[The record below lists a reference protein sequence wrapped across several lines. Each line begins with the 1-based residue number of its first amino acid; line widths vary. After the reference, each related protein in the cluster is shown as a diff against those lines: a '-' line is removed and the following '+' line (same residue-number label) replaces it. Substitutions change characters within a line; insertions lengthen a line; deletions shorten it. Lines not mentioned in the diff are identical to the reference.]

1 MIQLLQSSWED
12 RFRVSTTA
20 CFVIYLIHWRRTGK
34 LEVSVSHLLCTE
46 HVQAI
51 VQVCRK
57 GEGWKM
63 TEADVGNSWRSG
75 ICPSVHLIRPR
86 FWVVMGPGVNPL
98 MAGNVISSQ
107 THTLRC
113 THTALVQP
121 PSDHRYAP
129 QWKPTKAEFTLQGFR
144 YARLRAWMC
153 LKRRVVGKGG
163 DAWAC
168 MFCFWTGKKYFG
180 ILHVSS
186 QQWATFCC
194 ITKIAV
200 HNNPPLELLGHFQL
214 HRICAS
220 FSNPGVFGFSQ
231 PRFCHAP
238 DSTKRRPRDSEH
250 YLTLQLC
257 L

>member
-1 MIQLLQSSWED
+1 
-12 RFRVSTTA
+12 
-20 CFVIYLIHWRRTGK
+20 
-34 LEVSVSHLLCTE
+34 
-46 HVQAI
+46 
-51 VQVCRK
+51 
-57 GEGWKM
+57 
-63 TEADVGNSWRSG
+63 
-75 ICPSVHLIRPR
+75 
-86 FWVVMGPGVNPL
+86 MGPGVNPL
-98 MAGNVISSQ
+98 MAGNDISSQ

-113 THTALVQP
+113 THTALAQP

-163 DAWAC
+163 GC
-168 MFCFWTGKKYFG
+168 LSM
-180 ILHVSS
+180 HVLFLDWQKVLWHS

-200 HNNPPLELLGHFQL
+200 HNNPPLELLGHFRL